1 MLKNVI
7 SGFINILYI
16 DNTQHMKQYTMLCSS
31 CLQKKYTRCIYDI
44 TCHITLTSMS
54 SEFHTVF
61 TNDIFV
67 DVSIYKTIDHEL
79 CHHCFALP
87 CECVQM
93 DIMMTAKKG

>member
-1 MLKNVI
+1 MTNTTHETTYNVMLI
-7 SGFINILYI
+7 MF
-16 DNTQHMKQYTMLCSS
+16 T
-31 CLQKKYTRCIYDI
+31 KKYTRYNDDI
-44 TCHITLTSMS
+44 TFHITLTSMS

-67 DVSIYKTIDHEL
+67 DVSIYETIDHEL

-93 DIMMTAKKG
+93 DIMMTAKKD